1 MEFIFK
7 ISLVILLVLLNG
19 FFVASEFA
27 LVSVRKTRIQEL
39 ANKKHLR
46 AKILLKALDN
56 LDHYIS
62 ATQFGITLASLALG
76 WLGEPAIAHFLEPY
90 LWFFPPTLGFL
101 TAHTLAIIIAFSIIT
116 FLHIIVGELAPK
128 SIAIQRAE
136 RTAFLIIT
144 PLIIFTKIFNPF
156 IWLLN
161 KSGQLLLRALGFNL
175 SGEKP
180 IIHSEEEVK
189 MILSQSGEGGDITK
203 DEIEMVYN
211 VFQFGDIAVKKVMVP
226 RKAILAFELNSSLK
240 EVVEK
245 IEDNPHSRFPV
256 YEKSLDNIVGF
267 VHVKDIYRELL
278 KNGDDGNLENIK
290 IIRKIINVRETEKL
304 DDVLEAMQRK
314 RVHVAIVEDKEGSTA
329 GIITL
334 EDILESLV
342 GEIEDEFDK

>member
-39 ANKKHLR
+39 TNKKHLR

-76 WLGEPAIAHFLEPY
+76 WIGEPAIAHFLEPH
-90 LWFFPPTLGFL
+90 LSFFPPTLGFL
-101 TAHTLAIIIAFSIIT
+101 TSHTLAIIIAFSIIT
-116 FLHIIVGELAPK
+116 FLHIIIGELAPK
-128 SIAIQRAE
+128 SIAIQKAE
-136 RTAFLIIT
+136 KTAFIVIT

-161 KSGQLLLRALGFNL
+161 KSGQLLLKLLGFNL
-175 SGEKP
+175 SGEKH

-189 MILSQSGEGGDITK
+189 MILRQSGEGGDITK
-203 DEIEMVYN
+203 DEVEMVYN
-211 VFQFGDIAVKKVMVP
+211 VFQFGDIAAKKVMVP
-226 RKAILAFELNSSLK
+226 REAILAFEIDSSLK
-240 EVVEK
+240 EMAEK
-245 IEDNPHSRFPV
+245 IEDYPHSRFPV
-256 YEKSLDNIVGF
+256 YEKSLDKIIGF
-267 VHVKDIYRELL
+267 VHVKDVYRELL
-278 KNGDDGNLENIK
+278 KNGEGSKLENIK
-290 IIRKIINVRETEKL
+290 IIRKIINVVGTEKL
-304 DDVLEAMQRK
+304 DDVLEEMQHK
-314 RVHVAIVEDKEGSTA
+314 RVHVAVVRNKEGSTV

-334 EDILESLV
+334 EDIIESLV

>member
-39 ANKKHLR
+39 ANKKHLQ

-90 LWFFPPTLGFL
+90 FGFFPPALSFL
-101 TAHTLAIIIAFSIIT
+101 TAHTLAVIIAFSIIT

-128 SIAIQRAE
+128 TVAIQKAE
-136 RTAFLIIT
+136 KTAFLIIT
-144 PLIIFTKIFNPF
+144 PLIVFTKIFNPF

-161 KSGQLLLRALGFNL
+161 KSGQLLLRILGFNP
-175 SGEKP
+175 SGEKH

-211 VFQFGDIAVKKVMVP
+211 VFQFGDISAKKVMVK
-226 RKAILAFELNSSLK
+226 RGAILAFEIDSSLK
-240 EVVEK
+240 EMAEK
-245 IEDNPHSRFPV
+245 IEDYPHSRFPV
-256 YEKSLDNIVGF
+256 FEKSLDSIIGF
-267 VHVKDIYRELL
+267 VHIKDIYRELL
-278 KNGDDGNLENIK
+278 KNGEDSKLENIK
-290 IIRKIINVRETEKL
+290 IIRKIINVKEVDKL
-304 DDVLEAMQRK
+304 DDVLEEMQRK
-314 RVHVAIVEDKEGSTA
+314 RVHVAVVRNQEGSTA